1 MTYEDRC
8 ELEEMFMGFV
18 TRNEE
23 PTHEERIASWGE
35 DQLVFD
41 EDVAALTRIEERFS
55 FTEADNFW
63 NDRGRGGIEN
73 YRLRHDASKT
83 MAASWKRTTSIKFR
97 VADGKCSTV
106 KTLDTLE
113 EAIEFCD
120 KYYLPYGL
128 IIRLENGVQVSDYG
142 EYEWFKAADEHPI
155 HPPPSSHAWT
165 APFLPLPPQPPPA
178 EVAEQQRDC
187 LQKGMDN
194 VSKILGL
201 PYKTV
206 RLVKLRNR
214 TVVMTLEK

>member
-73 YRLRHDASKT
+73 YRLRH
-83 MAASWKRTTSIKFR
+83 
-97 VADGKCSTV
+97 
-106 KTLDTLE
+106 E
-113 EAIEFCD
+113 
-120 KYYLPYGL
+120 
-128 IIRLENGVQVSDYG
+128 
-142 EYEWFKAADEHPI
+142 
-155 HPPPSSHAWT
+155 
-165 APFLPLPPQPPPA
+165 
-178 EVAEQQRDC
+178 
-187 LQKGMDN
+187 
-194 VSKILGL
+194 
-201 PYKTV
+201 
-206 RLVKLRNR
+206 
-214 TVVMTLEK
+214 

>member
-73 YRLRHDASKT
+73 YRLRHPEL
-83 MAASWKRTTSIKFR
+83 RPTSIKFR

>member
-73 YRLRHDASKT
+73 YRLRHPEL
-83 MAASWKRTTSIKFR
+83 RPTSIKFR

-165 APFLPLPPQPPPA
+165 APFLPLPPQPPSA

>member
-1 MTYEDRC
+1 MSNLMTYEDRC

-73 YRLRHDASKT
+73 YRLRHPEL
-83 MAASWKRTTSIKFR
+83 RPTSIKFR

>member
-73 YRLRHDASKT
+73 YRLRHE
-83 MAASWKRTTSIKFR
+83 WKRTTSIKFR

-165 APFLPLPPQPPPA
+165 APFLPLPPQPPSA

>member
-1 MTYEDRC
+1 MANLMTYEDRC

-73 YRLRHDASKT
+73 YRLRHPEL
-83 MAASWKRTTSIKFR
+83 RPTSIKFR

-165 APFLPLPPQPPPA
+165 APFLPLPPQPPFA

>member
-1 MTYEDRC
+1 MANLMTYEDRC

-73 YRLRHDASKT
+73 YRLRHPEL
-83 MAASWKRTTSIKFR
+83 RPTSIKFR

>member
-1 MTYEDRC
+1 MANLMTYEDRC

-73 YRLRHDASKT
+73 YRLRHPEL
-83 MAASWKRTTSIKFR
+83 RPTSIKFR

-142 EYEWFKAADEHPI
+142 EYEWERPDDDWHPS
-155 HPPPSSHAWT
+155 PSWT
-165 APFLPLPPQPPPA
+165 APFTPLPPQPPFA